1 MSSKIVH
8 FAQPTWTKACIFLQA
23 FVFIEFFRVRT
34 LHFPHPSKDR
44 LFLSGG
50 AECFSAICEVSL

>member
-1 MSSKIVH
+1 MKKNVVSNQLIDFIKQYEQQTV
-8 FAQPTWTKACIFLQA
+8 